1 MANQES
7 RLAIVID
14 SQQAEQNIKRLRTA
28 LKNIG
33 KETVEAGSGLE
44 LLTEAMEPLKKYD
57 SVFTKASGAAKDLAK
72 STKDMSKEVL
82 AASKGISTLNDD
94 TKKSAD
100 SSNKLQTAVD
110 NTAKEVREFGAITDA
125 AGVAVWGMG
134 DKAEE
139 SAQDVDK
146 LGDKAKD
153 AKSGLKGLGDEA
165 EKSKSKLEKLKDS
178 VSDFNESMSGLRN
191 AGLVMAGALTGVLY
205 TAVNAAMD
213 FESAMADVKKVVDFD
228 TPDGL
233 QKMSDDLLEMS
244 TRIPIAAEGLAQIAA
259 AAGQS
264 GIAADEITRFTEAA
278 AKMGTAFDIT
288 ADEAGTAMAEM
299 RVAFGFTQNEV
310 ETLVDQINYLGN
322 TTPNASKG
330 LTEVVQRIGAIANIS
345 GVSASQLAAMAGS
358 ITSLAPEQVATGLK
372 NLMTRMTAGAAATKP
387 MKAAWHDLGFT
398 AQEVAKRMQED
409 SEGMINAMLESVAKL
424 PKEEQTAY
432 LNTLF
437 GQEALPV
444 IAQMM
449 TNTEMLTNNLN
460 AMGDAS
466 LYAGSAQAEFEARN
480 ATVANQLELLGNN
493 LNVAKVTLGEI
504 FLPMVND
511 LAEGLMPV
519 IESFSNWARENP
531 VLVQTIAAVAAVVSG
546 LLLGVTGLGLAFA
559 GAISMA
565 TGFQAI
571 GAVLAPVLAGLSL
584 PIMGVVAAIA
594 AVIAIGVALYKNWD
608 TVKEKAGQLG
618 SYLSTE
624 FAGVKE
630 SVSSVVDGIKNSF
643 NSIVQTVSPALQ
655 AVADVFKGTF
665 DSFVQI
671 AQGVLQL
678 VVNTV
683 KTQFM
688 AIVTTIG
695 AVLQIA
701 FTVFKAGF
709 DLIKNSVM
717 TVMKI
722 IVAIIDGDFKRIPKI
737 MGEGISQGVAIVG
750 NALGKIVNVIK
761 DYGKRMFNL
770 GKDFMQGFINGIK
783 SLGSGV
789 VGAAS
794 TMASNAVAAVRR
806 AQDSH
811 SPSKKTL
818 KLGKD
823 FGKGFANGIKASKKP
838 VVTEAQKLAEQ
849 AVKAVKDT
857 IATLQRDIA
866 LFGNDDPIAAMLWDR
881 ANTDKYKGVDNSL
894 FNQAVDLTKQK
905 QALDLGKKFEDA
917 LKSIEKTIK
926 DSSVSTELQ
935 KWYESLRDGSNELS
949 RLDLG
954 KKIEVLEKAANL
966 DYSNLS
972 KEMAKSSLEIDR
984 QVELLGV
991 KSDLDKELMQIGYEA
1006 NDLLEKYNFYLEQG
1020 QIARYNEIKAMV
1032 MGNAEREK
1040 GLAILKEEQKLK
1052 DSLDSDLSGIRTEL
1066 LGYGINET
1074 DSDKNDYQLADTLE
1088 RLRQAHEMQLM
1099 QQDEFQ
1105 KLSEIAKQRHADK
1118 MAEIENAMYQN
1129 RAGLFASASKALL
1142 GENSRT
1148 YKLMFAIEKGYALQS
1163 AWLKSKKAV
1172 LDAYADTPGSVW
1184 NKAWAAAKAAAD
1196 TGLMAA
1202 AIAAVQ
1208 APIGQAHDG
1217 IMSVPKSGTW
1227 NLEKGERVLPAHTA
1241 KAMDKKLEQGGK
1253 VIIHNYSGEKAEAKQ
1268 DMDGNTIITIGKM
1281 VNGMIDAK
1289 ISNWERKAQRQGGLF
1304 SGA

>member
-14 SQQAEQNIKRLRTA
+14 SKDAEQNIKRLRTA

-72 STKDMSKEVL
+72 SIKDMSKEVL
-82 AASKGISTLNDD
+82 AASKGISALNDD

-100 SSNKLQTAVD
+100 SSNKLQNAVD

-139 SAQDVDK
+139 SAKDVDK
-146 LGDKAKD
+146 LGDKAED

-178 VSDFNESMSGLRN
+178 VDNFNESMSGLRN

-205 TAVNAAMD
+205 KSVDAAKE

-233 QKMSDDLLEMS
+233 ENMRDELLEMS
-244 TRIPIAAEGLAQIAA
+244 KQIPITAEGFAQIAA

-264 GIAADEITRFTEAA
+264 GIAANEITAFAEAA
-278 AKMGTAFDIT
+278 AKMGTAFDIS
-288 ADEAGTAMAEM
+288 ADQAGQAMAEM
-299 RVAFGFTQNEV
+299 RVAFKMSQDEV
-310 ETLVDQINYLGN
+310 GGLVDKINYLGDS
-322 TTPNASKG
+322 TPNSAAKI
-330 LTEVVQRIGAIANIS
+330 LEIVQRIGPLGEIA
-345 GVSASQLAAMAGS
+345 GVSADQIAALGAS
-358 ITSLAPEQVATGLK
+358 ITSLEPEVVATGLK
-372 NLMTRMTAGAAATKP
+372 NMMLRMTAGAAATKP

-398 AQEVAKRMQED
+398 AQEVALGMQED
-409 SEGMINAMLESVAKL
+409 SEAMVNAVLSAVKKL
-424 PKEEQTAY
+424 PKEEQAAY
-432 LNTLF
+432 INTLF
-437 GQEALPV
+437 GQEAIGV
-444 IAQMM
+444 ISQLVTNGELLEQNMM
-449 TNTEMLTNNLN
+449 
-460 AMGDAS
+460 AIGDATK
-466 LYAGSAQAEFEARN
+466 YAGSAQKEFETRS
-480 ATVANQLELLGNN
+480 ATTENQMILMGNN
-493 LNVAKVTLGEI
+493 INTAWIAIGDAVLPALNSIIKSVIPVVEVMADWAK
-504 FLPMVND
+504 
-511 LAEGLMPV
+511 
-519 IESFSNWARENP
+519 ENP
-531 VLVQTIAAVAAVVSG
+531 ALVQGIIIITGAISG
-546 LLLGVTGLGLAFA
+546 LLLGVSGLGLAFA

-571 GAVLAPVLAGLSL
+571 GAVLAPVFAGLSL

-630 SVSSVVDGIKNSF
+630 SVSGVVDGIKDSF

-701 FTVFKAGF
+701 FAVFKAGF
-709 DLIKNSVM
+709 DLMKNAVM

-783 SLGSGV
+783 SIGSGV
-789 VGAAS
+789 VSAAS

-823 FGKGFANGIKASKKP
+823 FGQGYANGIKASKKP
-838 VVTEAQKLAEQ
+838 VVTEAQKMAEQ

-857 IATLQRDIA
+857 IANLKKEIA
-866 LFGNDDPIAAMLWDR
+866 LFGNDSPLASFDYDVSIGKFA
-881 ANTDKYKGVDNSL
+881 GVPKAL
-894 FNQAVDLTKQK
+894 LTQQRELIKQK
-905 QALDLGKKFEDA
+905 QTLIDLDKQQAE
-917 LKSIEKTIK
+917 
-926 DSSVSTELQ
+926 SSRNL
-935 KWYESLRDGSNELS
+935 
-949 RLDLG
+949 
-954 KKIEVLEKAANL
+954 KAAN
-966 DYSNLS
+966 DSIYSSIESMNRQLYEMGGERS
-972 KEMAKSSLEIDR
+972 PLEMLVWDLENTNKYANASTEAIEKLKEKTKELFEQQQAQEAAKRANEAAAGYAGVKGDLLGLNNNPVQRIVDEYERQLATIAKYEQTHQDMLQESADKQLEIERMKQMAMR
-984 QVELLGV
+984 QLVLA
-991 KSDLDKELMQIGYEA
+991 S
-1006 NDLLEKYNFYLEQG
+1006 G
-1020 QIARYNEIKAMV
+1020 QV
-1032 MGNAEREK
+1032 MAGDMSS
-1040 GLAILKEEQKLK
+1040 IFK
-1052 DSLDSDLSGIRTEL
+1052 D
-1066 LGYGINET
+1066 
-1074 DSDKNDYQLADTLE
+1074 
-1088 RLRQAHEMQLM
+1088 M
-1099 QQDEFQ
+1099 
-1105 KLSEIAKQRHADK
+1105 
-1118 MAEIENAMYQN
+1118 
-1129 RAGLFASASKALL
+1129 L
-1142 GENSRT
+1142 GEQSAA
-1148 YKLMFAIEKGYALQS
+1148 YKAMFAIEKGF
-1163 AWLKSKKAV
+1163 
-1172 LDAYADTPGSVW
+1172 
-1184 NKAWAAAKAAAD
+1184 
-1196 TGLMAA
+1196 
-1202 AIAAVQ
+1202 AIAQ
-1208 APIGQAHDG
+1208 AGLAIQQNIANAMKYGFPQNLAFISGAIAQGAKLMGVIRSITMPVGQAHDG

-1241 KAMDKKLEQGGK
+1241 KAMDKKLEQGGGTTVNIYNNAAGVEVEQK
-1253 VIIHNYSGEKAEAKQ
+1253 INDDGSIDVKIEKRIKQ
-1268 DMDGNTIITIGKM
+1268 SWNNLANPNSHESKM
-1281 VNGMIDAK
+1281 LGRNVQAP
-1289 ISNWERKAQRQGGLF
+1289 RRR
-1304 SGA
+1304 